1 MFAKKGKAPPTY
13 HWKLEDRVLHIP
25 NLWSVIGRL
34 FLAPFLVM
42 GVVLV
47 SIAIIGFGLE
57 IFRGRFGDL
66 LKELPIML
74 GMLAIGG
81 LMTVGCWVGVFSWYT
96 AVLDGRKRTLRF
108 EEGAWPWIKRWTE
121 PVSNFRAVS
130 VEEQEQDN
138 DPDGPAARQEV
149 RLLRI
154 KAADKHH
161 VLERCDTY
169 AEAQALA
176 ATVSSL
182 MKIPIDRR
190 PAHKR

>member
-1 MFAKKGKAPPTY
+1 MSAKKEKAMPKH

-25 NLWSVIGRL
+25 NVWSVIGRL

-42 GVVLV
+42 GVMLV
-47 SIAIIGFGLE
+47 GIAIVGFGLE
-57 IFRGRFGDL
+57 VFRGRWGDL

-81 LMTVGCWVGVFSWYT
+81 LLTVGCWMGVFSWYT

-121 PVSNFRAVS
+121 PASNFRAVGIK
-130 VEEQEQDN
+130 EQEQDG
-138 DPDGPAARQEV
+138 DADGPAARQEV

-154 KAADKHH
+154 KASDKHH

-182 MKIPIDRR
+182 MKLPMER
-190 PAHKR
+190 PPMTKR